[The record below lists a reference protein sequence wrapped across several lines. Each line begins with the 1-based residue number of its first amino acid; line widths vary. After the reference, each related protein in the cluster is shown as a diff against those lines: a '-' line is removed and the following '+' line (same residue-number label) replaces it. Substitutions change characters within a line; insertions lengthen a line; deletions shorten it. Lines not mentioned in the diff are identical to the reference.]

1 MSGKTD
7 VQFFCFMT
15 FLKAIRLGEVL
26 HAAIDWQSKHCNSYW
41 LSLSCAEH
49 HGRFVLDAV
58 VISSNAIFNFMK
70 EWASNPLYCP
80 YILHSL

>member
-7 VQFFCFMT
+7 VQLFCFMT
-15 FLKAIRLGEVL
+15 FLKAIRLGEVF
-26 HAAIDWQSKHCNSYW
+26 HAAVDWQSKHATAIGFLFPVRTLW
-41 LSLSCAEH
+41 KV
-49 HGRFVLDAV
+49 VLDAV

-80 YILHSL
+80 HILHSL